1 VAGFPIDLPGRQP
14 VLGFPRWLVRTL
26 EIVVPRRLLVQAVQP
41 EVLRVSRK
49 ACLQRVWPAKPLEP
63 GGDLGV
69 VQVRMVT
76 AAWADELEPVGVAAF
91 HPAVHYGHRLAPQA
105 GRLAMAGLAGH
116 RKSRH
121 PRRHRAARNHGHGA
135 GYPES
140 RRLPNGQNAHNWS
153 RQPDLSYSFVPLPR
167 SEQHR
172 NISYVLYIQKMNI
185 RRFANEQTSSV
196 ERGATRRSGRWFKPG
211 HSGSVRRPARLIF
224 TAIASLEV
232 RTSK

>member
-63 GGDLGV
+63 GRDLGV

-116 RKSRH
+116 RKC
-121 PRRHRAARNHGHGA
+121 HGI
-135 GYPES
+135 PDVTV
-140 RRLPNGQNAHNWS
+140 
-153 RQPDLSYSFVPLPR
+153 QPG
-167 SEQHR
+167 
-172 NISYVLYIQKMNI
+172 ITGTVL
-185 RRFANEQTSSV
+185 
-196 ERGATRRSGRWFKPG
+196 ATRSRGDFRTARTPTTGRD
-211 HSGSVRRPARLIF
+211 SLI
-224 TAIASLEV
+224 
-232 RTSK
+232 